1 MTTLVTVARRFAT
14 STKRGA
20 PNLVCDGDSQLNVWP
35 PLALGAAFYY
45 KPPLRAR

>member
-1 MTTLVTVARRFAT
+1 VTVARRPAT

-20 PNLVCDGDSQLNVWP
+20 PNFALTSETTVRSLNVWP